1 MPLASSLSIENSD
14 AIVEITKSSDRSTQK
29 DPSLLRLIAKSL
41 VLKLRRYH
49 PMKIGQISSA
59 NLFAKKINLINEL
72 TPHRHGH
79 GKART
84 VRTDELVWKILQSLL
99 ERRSE
104 AGGT

>member
-1 MPLASSLSIENSD
+1 MPLASSLPIENSD

-41 VLKLRRYH
+41 VLKLRRYY

-59 NLFAKKINLINEL
+59 NLFAKKIDLIHEFA
-72 TPHRHGH
+72 PHRHGR
-79 GKART
+79 GKAHA
-84 VRTDELVWKILQSLL
+84 VRTDELVGKILQSLL